1 MSDSKEALSNGLL
14 FFLLGAA
21 VGAVVV
27 ALVTP
32 KSGPDLRAD
41 LKDMGNRVK
50 DKAMRVGSELR
61 AGAQEV
67 AGNAMDEAS
76 S

>member
-1 MSDSKEALSNGLL
+1 MSDSNEALSNGLL

-50 DKAMRVGSELR
+50 DKARRVGSELR

-67 AGNAMDEAS
+67 AENAMDEAS